1 MIGLYD
7 SHKIVIYLNCENK
20 KKWPVCNEHFMY
32 CTIGKNIVMYSL
44 SNLNIE
50 VSVKHN
56 AMRYD

>member
-1 MIGLYD
+1 MI
-7 SHKIVIYLNCENK
+7 HTIVIVYLNCENK
-20 KKWPVCNEHFMY
+20 INWPVCNEHFMY

-44 SNLNIE
+44 SNLNTE

>member
-1 MIGLYD
+1 MI
-7 SHKIVIYLNCENK
+7 HTIVIAYLNCENK
-20 KKWPVCNEHFMY
+20 INWPVCNEHFMY

>member
-7 SHKIVIYLNCENK
+7 SHTIVIYLNCQNK
-20 KKWPVCNEHFMY
+20 INWPVCNEHFMY

>member
-7 SHKIVIYLNCENK
+7 SHNSNIPKLWDK